1 MRTGDDYAHDLTRQK
16 AVAKR
21 LEALWDCQLV
31 KTKELSK
38 IDYVAVRDDEIIG
51 LIEVKG
57 RLIPSTKY
65 QQTTLDSAKLGWMR
79 LAADIYG
86 VPALVVIQWTD
97 KAAYFEP
104 KHTPVD
110 QISDHATRLGD
121 FPKAQ
126 AYIDRDR
133 CTHLW
138 DGDVIGPS

>member
-1 MRTGDDYAHDLTRQK
+1 MRSGDEYAQDLARQE

-21 LEALWDCQLV
+21 LEALWNCQMV
-31 KTKELSK
+31 KTAELSK
-38 IDYVAVRDDEIIG
+38 IDYVATREGQMIG
-51 LIEVKG
+51 LVEVKG
-57 RLIPSTKY
+57 RLIPSTMY

-79 LAADIYG
+79 LAADMYG

-104 KHTPVD
+104 KSTPVD
-110 QISDHATRLGD
+110 QVSDQATRVGD

-138 DGDVIGPS
+138 DGDVVGAS

>member
-1 MRTGDDYAHDLTRQK
+1 MRSGDEYAQDLARQE

-21 LEALWDCQLV
+21 LEALWNCQMV
-31 KTKELSK
+31 KTAELSK
-38 IDYVAVRDDEIIG
+38 IDYVATREGQMIG
-51 LIEVKG
+51 LVEVKG
-57 RLIPSTKY
+57 RLIPSTMY

-79 LAADIYG
+79 LAADMYG

-104 KHTPVD
+104 KSTPVD
-110 QISDHATRLGD
+110 QISDQATRVGD

-138 DGDVIGPS
+138 DGDVVGAS